1 MKYIIH
7 LFIILLLMQSCQSKE
22 MRINFK
28 TIEISIPGTMASSV
42 KHNSKYYCYFETV
55 DKKNSSAPFT
65 DFYILNESG
74 KIISKVPLTFAN
86 STEYDLYIRNDSI
99 LTTPERSSLTFYLD
113 ENNKKWIKIPNAT
126 NEIYKDKKY
135 TVVVNNESFCCDKT
149 WFQDNATGQK
159 YEIKAENPVVN
170 KLNNIYY
177 LTTKESVLKI
187 SDPKSH
193 KLMEPFDQYYPTA
206 NTLTESEIEYSND
219 FSGINNFALITSFVI
234 NNQLYH
240 LYSSDNSMKIGVV
253 KNESLLNVQEFKSDI
268 FPYRSTSDTRNYIT
282 ENSYKTV
289 PFTTKDP
296 NFFGIIEIDKNQFN
310 VITFKNLY
318 REPIHGESKI
328 KAWTEKNFE
337 YFYSNFNTL
346 SMDQIDRIEKKENA
360 LTITSEKNSNIEELS
375 KEQRAYKKS
384 ERKYLHLLTRYDYAP
399 DDKSVQK
406 IQFQWGF
413 PFSIPSRD
421 NKKKDTNE
429 LLLLNSK
436 SIFMKKYNWL
446 LSFLNQ
452 KLGTPVSEEPSYS
465 KWETKTQ
472 SVELSYSER
481 EATLTLT
488 LQKK

>member
-1 MKYIIH
+1 
-7 LFIILLLMQSCQSKE
+7 MQSCQSKE

-28 TIEISIPGTMASSV
+28 TIEINIPGTMGASL

-74 KIISKVPLTFAN
+74 KITSKIPLPSTN
-86 STEYDLYIRNDSI
+86 STDYDLYIRNDSI
-99 LTTPERSSLTFYLD
+99 LITADISNLTFYLD

-126 NEIYKDKKY
+126 DEIYKDKKY
-135 TVVVNNESFCCDKT
+135 TVFVNNRGFCCNKT
-149 WFQDNATGQK
+149 WFQDNATGQQ
-159 YEIKAENPVVN
+159 YEINAENPEVN

-187 SDPKSH
+187 NDPKSL
-193 KLMEPFDQYYPTA
+193 KLMKPFDHYQPTP
-206 NTLTESEIEYSND
+206 NTLIESEIEYSNN
-219 FSGINNFALITSFVI
+219 FSNANNFAIITSFVI

-253 KNESLLNVQEFKSDI
+253 KNKSLLNVQEFKSDI
-268 FPYRSTSDTRNYIT
+268 FPYRSISDNRNYIAD
-282 ENSYKTV
+282 NSYKTV

-346 SMDQIDRIEKKENA
+346 SIDQIDRIEQKENA
-360 LTITSEKNSNIEELS
+360 LTITPEKNNDIQELS

-384 ERKYLHLLTRYDYAP
+384 ERKYLHLLTRYDYAA
-399 DDKSVQK
+399 DDKSVEK

-421 NKKKDTNE
+421 NEKKDPNK

-446 LSFLNQ
+446 LSFLEQ
-452 KLGTPVSEEPSYS
+452 QLGTPVSEEPSYA

-472 SVELSYSER
+472 TVELSYSER
-481 EATLTLT
+481 EAALTL
-488 LQKK
+488 LKK

>member
-1 MKYIIH
+1 
-7 LFIILLLMQSCQSKE
+7 MQSCQSKE

-28 TIEISIPGTMASSV
+28 TIEINIPGTMGASL

-74 KIISKVPLTFAN
+74 KITSKIPLPSTN
-86 STEYDLYIRNDSI
+86 STDYDLYIRNDSI
-99 LTTPERSSLTFYLD
+99 LITADISNLTFYLD

-126 NEIYKDKKY
+126 DEIYKDKKY
-135 TVVVNNESFCCDKT
+135 TVFVNNRGFCCNKT
-149 WFQDNATGQK
+149 WFQDNATGQQ
-159 YEIKAENPVVN
+159 YEINAENPEVN

-187 SDPKSH
+187 NDPKSL
-193 KLMEPFDQYYPTA
+193 KLMKPFDHYQPTP
-206 NTLTESEIEYSND
+206 NTLIESEIEYSNN
-219 FSGINNFALITSFVI
+219 FSNANNFAIITSFVI

-253 KNESLLNVQEFKSDI
+253 KNKSLLNVQEFKSDI
-268 FPYRSTSDTRNYIT
+268 FPYRSISDNRNYIAD
-282 ENSYKTV
+282 NSYKTV

-346 SMDQIDRIEKKENA
+346 SIDQIDRIEQKENA
-360 LTITSEKNSNIEELS
+360 LTITPEKNNDIQELS

-384 ERKYLHLLTRYDYAP
+384 ERKYLHLLTRYDYAA
-399 DDKSVQK
+399 DDKSVEK

-421 NKKKDTNE
+421 NEKKDPNK

-446 LSFLNQ
+446 LSFLEQ
-452 KLGTPVSEEPSYS
+452 QLGTPVSEEPSYA

-472 SVELSYSER
+472 TVELSYSER
-481 EATLTLT
+481 EATLTL
-488 LQKK
+488 LKK

>member
-1 MKYIIH
+1 
-7 LFIILLLMQSCQSKE
+7 MQSCQSKE

-28 TIEISIPGTMASSV
+28 TIEINIPGTMGSSL
-42 KHNSKYYCYFETV
+42 KHKSKYYCYFETV

-74 KIISKVPLTFAN
+74 KITSKIPLPSTN
-86 STEYDLYIRNDSI
+86 STDYDLYIRNDSI
-99 LTTPERSSLTFYLD
+99 LTTADRSNLTFYLD

-126 NEIYKDKKY
+126 DEIYKDKKY
-135 TVVVNNESFCCDKT
+135 TVFVNNRGFCCNKS
-149 WFQDNATGQK
+149 WFQDNATGQQ
-159 YEIKAENPVVN
+159 YEINAENPEVN

-187 SDPKSH
+187 NDPKSL
-193 KLMEPFDQYYPTA
+193 KLMKTFDHYQPTP
-206 NTLTESEIEYSND
+206 NTLIESEIEYSNN
-219 FSGINNFALITSFVI
+219 FSNTNNFAIITSFVI

-253 KNESLLNVQEFKSDI
+253 KNKSLLNVQEFKSDI
-268 FPYRSTSDTRNYIT
+268 FPYRSISDNRNYIAD
-282 ENSYKTV
+282 NSYKTV

-346 SMDQIDRIEKKENA
+346 SIDQIDRIEQKENA
-360 LTITSEKNSNIEELS
+360 LTITPEKNNDIQELS

-384 ERKYLHLLTRYDYAP
+384 ERKYLHLLTRYDYAA
-399 DDKSVQK
+399 DDKSVEK

-421 NKKKDTNE
+421 DEKK
-429 LLLLNSK
+429 
-436 SIFMKKYNWL
+436 
-446 LSFLNQ
+446 
-452 KLGTPVSEEPSYS
+452 
-465 KWETKTQ
+465 
-472 SVELSYSER
+472 
-481 EATLTLT
+481 
-488 LQKK
+488 